1 MNGDWQTFAAAAVVA
16 LTALVF
22 LLRFVRRSHPRGG
35 CGGNCPCSAKPTDH
49 GKRPRT

>member
-22 LLRFVRRSHPRGG
+22 LLRFVRRSRSSGG
-35 CGGNCPCSAKPTDH
+35 CGGNCSCSAKPTAP
-49 GKRPRT
+49 GKRPRS